1 MSIRITSPSAK
12 IGLVVAC
19 GALFP
24 AIGFLAITISGYNV
38 GSLVMTVLV
47 VLFVSF
53 CSRTF
58 RGPSEDVRSRRPIW
72 RMTEKPLAGYVAA
85 AYLALVGVGL
95 IAQRPEPVAPGIAW
109 LCCGILF
116 VAAAVFVNSSLK
128 LARGPHLAGV

>member
-1 MSIRITSPSAK
+1 MSPKITSPSAK

-24 AIGFLAITISGYNV
+24 AIGFLAVSVSGYNV
-38 GSLVMTVLV
+38 GSLVMTALV
-47 VLFVSF
+47 VLLVSF

-58 RGPSEDVRSRRPIW
+58 RGPSEDVRSRRPAW

-85 AYLALVGVGL
+85 AYLVFVGVGL
-95 IAQRPEPVAPGIAW
+95 ITQRPEPVAPAIAW

>member
-24 AIGFLAITISGYNV
+24 AIGFLAVSVSGYTV
-38 GSLVMTVLV
+38 GSLVMTALV
-47 VLFVSF
+47 VLLVSF

-58 RGPSEDVRSRRPIW
+58 RGPREDVRSPRPAW

-85 AYLALVGVGL
+85 AYLVFVGVGL
-95 IAQRPEPVAPGIAW
+95 ITQRPEPVAPAIAW
-109 LCCGILF
+109 SCCGILF
-116 VAAAVFVNSSLK
+116 VAAVVFVNSSLK
-128 LARGPHLAGV
+128 LTRGPHPARA